1 MQVNRAEAGYTD
13 CTQGISLEE
22 CNYFTKRFLWA
33 GRWETNL
40 LDKFT
45 VGFFCHRTNEFSTS
59 SFECSIKGHNILLFL
74 NCLVFHPQVN
84 RRRGL
89 SRSGDSSSLSHRD
102 CMAQGKP
109 RSLGGIR
116 NRPRNESSSNASD
129 AHRSFSA

>member
-45 VGFFCHRTNEFSTS
+45 VEFFCHRTNEFSTS

-74 NCLVFHPQVN
+74 IVWCSTHNLATGPSRCLFPELPTV
-84 RRRGL
+84 G
-89 SRSGDSSSLSHRD
+89 SRSPNTN
-102 CMAQGKP
+102 CAAIVIQ
-109 RSLGGIR
+109 
-116 NRPRNESSSNASD
+116 
-129 AHRSFSA
+129 